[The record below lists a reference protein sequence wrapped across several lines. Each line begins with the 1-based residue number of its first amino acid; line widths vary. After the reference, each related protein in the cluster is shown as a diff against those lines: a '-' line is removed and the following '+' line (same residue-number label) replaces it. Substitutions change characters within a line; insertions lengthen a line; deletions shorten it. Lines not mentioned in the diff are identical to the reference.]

1 MKYKTEEKGN
11 NNKTTLQNTKKAD
24 KINIYQLTILYGAD
38 DGNRTHE
45 MPEPQS
51 GALTTSPHPPC
62 STACISIYKKKYF
75 VKIKIKKYFI

>member
-1 MKYKTEEKGN
+1 MAHTGVAGFEPTNDGVKVRCLTAWLYPKTQFGRV
-11 NNKTTLQNTKKAD
+11 
-24 KINIYQLTILYGAD
+24 G